1 MKLAKATAKQ
11 QVYVF
16 AASYAQRSL
25 WFLDQLAPGSSFYNL
40 HVGLRLDSPLD
51 VGALDRSINEIVRRH
66 EVLRTAFKAVGGEPM
81 QVVLP
86 ELEVPLEVTDLR
98 ELDEAEREDEALRL
112 ADEEAARPF
121 DLTRWPLLRTRLL
134 KLGDQDHILLLTMH
148 HIVCDYWSLDV
159 FRHELSLLYDAF
171 RNGDVSPLDELPIQY
186 ADYAEWERTWLD
198 GPDGEACLAYWKTQ
212 LADAP
217 LLQLPTERPRPTE
230 PSFAGADH
238 DFEIPPS
245 LHRALVGAEPAGGS
259 DVVHDGARC
268 VPDAAPSLH
277 RRTTT
282 SSSAPPSRT
291 ARDRRS
297 RA

>member
-1 MKLAKATAKQ
+1 MMVPGVKAKQ
-11 QVYVF
+11 KVYVF

-40 HVGLRLDSPLD
+40 HIGLRFDSPLD
-51 VGALDRSINEIVRRH
+51 VGALHQSINEIVRRH
-66 EVLRTAFKAVGGEPM
+66 EVLRTAFKAVGSEPM

-159 FRHELSLLYDAF
+159 FRRRAVAAV
-171 RNGDVSPLDELPIQY
+171 RRVPQ
-186 ADYAEWERTWLD
+186 RR
-198 GPDGEACLAYWKTQ
+198 CLA
-212 LADAP
+212 ARRAP
-217 LLQLPTERPRPTE
+217 HPVRRLR
-230 PSFAGADH
+230 G
-238 DFEIPPS
+238 
-245 LHRALVGAEPAGGS
+245 VGAYVARRAGRIGVPRLLEDAAGGRA
-259 DVVHDGARC
+259 DVATADR
-268 VPDAAPSLH
+268 PDAAGEPTSKAP
-277 RRTTT
+277 TTT
-282 SSSAPPSRT
+282 S
-291 ARDRRS
+291 RS
-297 RA
+297 RRRCTTHWSS